1 MIKQIDYTIKGYSMY
16 PNYTPGVNLTCNIT
30 TQAHLCKINVNDLVV
45 FYHPFKS
52 SVKVL
57 KRVKRIIDQK
67 LLFVEGD
74 NPDPNSSQDSH
85 NFGLIDISDVIAYK
99 KENIYN
105 D

>member
-1 MIKQIDYTIKGYSMY
+1 MMKQIHYTVKGYSMY
-16 PNYTPGVNLTCNIT
+16 PNYTPGVNLTFNLIT
-30 TQAHLCKINVNDLVV
+30 KEQHYKINVNDLVV

-57 KRVKRIIDQK
+57 KRVKKIVDGK

-74 NPDPNSSQDSH
+74 NPDPSSSEDSH
-85 NFGLIDISDVIAYK
+85 NFGLINMKDVIAYK
-99 KENIYN
+99 KEGLYN